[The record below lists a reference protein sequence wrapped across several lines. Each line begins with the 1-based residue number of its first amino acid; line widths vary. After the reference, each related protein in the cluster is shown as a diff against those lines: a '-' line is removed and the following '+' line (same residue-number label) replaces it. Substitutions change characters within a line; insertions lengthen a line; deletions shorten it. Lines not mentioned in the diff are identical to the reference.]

1 MSQPLDDRYF
11 EWLYSLVAA
20 VRNRNP
26 VRSHWRLMRQLYVKE
41 FVWLIPNDDNRAE
54 DGKELRYEFINEQGI
69 DEVDQAWLDLGCSV
83 LEMMIALAR
92 RAAFESDDEVVEWF
106 WRFIFNLGLNDHTD
120 IAYNSATEREVDNVL
135 DTVIFRT
142 YDADGLGGLF
152 PLTHPRQDQRK
163 VELWY
168 QLAAYLAE
176 GL

>member
-1 MSQPLDDRYF
+1 
-11 EWLYSLVAA
+11 
-20 VRNRNP
+20 
-26 VRSHWRLMRQLYVKE
+26 MRQLYVKE

-54 DGKELRYEFINEQGI
+54 DGKALRYEFINEQGV
-69 DEVDQAWLDLGCSV
+69 DEVDQEWLDLGCSF
-83 LEMMIALAR
+83 LEMLIALAR

-106 WRFIFNLGLNDHTD
+106 WRFIFNLGLNNHTD
-120 IAYNSATEREVDNVL
+120 SAYTRETEREVDNVL

-168 QLAAYLAE
+168 QLAAYLTE

>member
-1 MSQPLDDRYF
+1 MK
-11 EWLYSLVAA
+11 
-20 VRNRNP
+20 
-26 VRSHWRLMRQLYVKE
+26 QLYVKE

-92 RAAFESDDEVVEWF
+92 RAAFESDDEVVDWF
-106 WRFIFNLGLNDHTD
+106 WRFIFNLGLNNHTD
-120 IAYNSATEREVDNVL
+120 IAYTSATEREVDNVL

-168 QLAAYLAE
+168 QLAAYLSE

>member
-1 MSQPLDDRYF
+1 
-11 EWLYSLVAA
+11 
-20 VRNRNP
+20 
-26 VRSHWRLMRQLYVKE
+26 MRQLYVKE

-106 WRFIFNLGLNDHTD
+106 WRFIFNLGLNNQTD
-120 IAYNSATEREVDNVL
+120 IAYKSATEREVDNVL

-168 QLAAYLAE
+168 QLAAYLSE

>member
-1 MSQPLDDRYF
+1 MK
-11 EWLYSLVAA
+11 
-20 VRNRNP
+20 
-26 VRSHWRLMRQLYVKE
+26 QLYVKE

-106 WRFIFNLGLNDHTD
+106 WRFIFNLGLNNHTD
-120 IAYNSATEREVDNVL
+120 IAYASKTEREVDNVL

-168 QLAAYLAE
+168 QLAAYLSE

>member
-1 MSQPLDDRYF
+1 
-11 EWLYSLVAA
+11 
-20 VRNRNP
+20 
-26 VRSHWRLMRQLYVKE
+26 MRQLYVKE

-106 WRFIFNLGLNDHTD
+106 WRFIFNLGLNNHTD
-120 IAYNSATEREVDNVL
+120 IAYTSATEREVDNVL

-168 QLAAYLAE
+168 QLAAYLSE

>member
-1 MSQPLDDRYF
+1 
-11 EWLYSLVAA
+11 
-20 VRNRNP
+20 
-26 VRSHWRLMRQLYVKE
+26 MRQLYVKE

-69 DEVDQAWLDLGCSV
+69 DEVDQEWLDLGCSV

-106 WRFIFNLGLNDHTD
+106 WRFIFNLGLNNHTD
-120 IAYNSATEREVDNVL
+120 IAYASKTEREVDNVL

-152 PLTHPRQDQRK
+152 PLTHPRQNQRK

-168 QLAAYLAE
+168 QLAAYLLE

>member
-1 MSQPLDDRYF
+1 
-11 EWLYSLVAA
+11 
-20 VRNRNP
+20 
-26 VRSHWRLMRQLYVKE
+26 MRQLYVKE

-69 DEVDQAWLDLGCSV
+69 DDVDQEWLNLGCSV

-106 WRFIFNLGLNDHTD
+106 WRFIFNLGLTQHTD
-120 IAYNSATEREVDNVL
+120 IAYTSKTEREVDNVL

-168 QLAAYLAE
+168 QLAAYLSE

>member
-1 MSQPLDDRYF
+1 MK
-11 EWLYSLVAA
+11 
-20 VRNRNP
+20 
-26 VRSHWRLMRQLYVKE
+26 QLYVKE
-41 FVWLIPNDDNRAE
+41 FVWLIANDDNRAE

-106 WRFIFNLGLNDHTD
+106 WRFIFNLGLNNHTD
-120 IAYNSATEREVDNVL
+120 IAYTSKTEREVDNVL

-168 QLAAYLAE
+168 QLAAYLSE

>member
-1 MSQPLDDRYF
+1 
-11 EWLYSLVAA
+11 
-20 VRNRNP
+20 
-26 VRSHWRLMRQLYVKE
+26 MRQLYVKE

-106 WRFIFNLGLNDHTD
+106 WRFIFNLGLNNHTD
-120 IAYNSATEREVDNVL
+120 IEYNSATEREVDNVL

-168 QLAAYLAE
+168 QLAAYLSE

>member
-1 MSQPLDDRYF
+1 
-11 EWLYSLVAA
+11 
-20 VRNRNP
+20 
-26 VRSHWRLMRQLYVKE
+26 MRQLYVKE

-106 WRFIFNLGLNDHTD
+106 WRFIFNLGLNNHTD
-120 IAYNSATEREVDNVL
+120 IAYKSTTEREVDNVL

-168 QLAAYLAE
+168 QLAAYLSE

>member
-1 MSQPLDDRYF
+1 MK
-11 EWLYSLVAA
+11 
-20 VRNRNP
+20 
-26 VRSHWRLMRQLYVKE
+26 QLYVKE

-106 WRFIFNLGLNDHTD
+106 WRFIFNLGLNNHTD
-120 IAYNSATEREVDNVL
+120 IAYASKTEREVDNVL

-142 YDADGLGGLF
+142 YDADGLGGFF
-152 PLTHPRQDQRK
+152 PLIHPRQDQRK

-168 QLAAYLAE
+168 QLAAYLSE

>member
-1 MSQPLDDRYF
+1 
-11 EWLYSLVAA
+11 
-20 VRNRNP
+20 
-26 VRSHWRLMRQLYVKE
+26 MRQLYVKE

-106 WRFIFNLGLNDHTD
+106 WRFIFNLGLNNHTD
-120 IAYNSATEREVDNVL
+120 IAYKSATEREVDNVL

-168 QLAAYLAE
+168 QLAAYLSE

>member
-1 MSQPLDDRYF
+1 
-11 EWLYSLVAA
+11 
-20 VRNRNP
+20 
-26 VRSHWRLMRQLYVKE
+26 MRQLYVKE

-54 DGKELRYEFINEQGI
+54 DGKALRYEFINEQGI
-69 DEVDQAWLDLGCSV
+69 DEVDQEWLDLGCSF
-83 LEMMIALAR
+83 LEMLIALAR

-106 WRFIFNLGLNDHTD
+106 WRFIFNLGLNNHTD
-120 IAYNSATEREVDNVL
+120 SAYTRETEREVDNVL

-168 QLAAYLAE
+168 QLAAYLTE

>member
-1 MSQPLDDRYF
+1 
-11 EWLYSLVAA
+11 
-20 VRNRNP
+20 
-26 VRSHWRLMRQLYVKE
+26 MRQLYVKE

-54 DGKELRYEFINEQGI
+54 DGKALRYEFINEQGI
-69 DEVDQAWLDLGCSV
+69 DEVDQEWLDLGCSF
-83 LEMMIALAR
+83 LEMLIALAR

-106 WRFIFNLGLNDHTD
+106 WRFIFNLGLNNHTD
-120 IAYNSATEREVDNVL
+120 SAYTRETEREVDNVL
-135 DTVIFRT
+135 DAVIFRT

-168 QLAAYLAE
+168 QLAAYLTE

>member
-1 MSQPLDDRYF
+1 
-11 EWLYSLVAA
+11 
-20 VRNRNP
+20 
-26 VRSHWRLMRQLYVKE
+26 MRQLYVKE

-54 DGKELRYEFINEQGI
+54 DGKALRYEFINEQGI
-69 DEVDQAWLDLGCSV
+69 DEVDQAWLDLGCSF
-83 LEMMIALAR
+83 LEMLIALAR

-106 WRFIFNLGLNDHTD
+106 WRFIFNLGLNNHTD
-120 IAYNSATEREVDNVL
+120 SAYTRETEREVDNVL

-168 QLAAYLAE
+168 QLAAYLTE

>member
-1 MSQPLDDRYF
+1 
-11 EWLYSLVAA
+11 
-20 VRNRNP
+20 
-26 VRSHWRLMRQLYVKE
+26 MRQLYVKE

-54 DGKELRYEFINEQGI
+54 DGKELRYEFINEHGI

-106 WRFIFNLGLNDHTD
+106 WRFIFNLGLTQHTD
-120 IAYNSATEREVDNVL
+120 IAYTSKTEREVDNVL

-168 QLAAYLAE
+168 QLAAYLSE

>member
-1 MSQPLDDRYF
+1 
-11 EWLYSLVAA
+11 
-20 VRNRNP
+20 
-26 VRSHWRLMRQLYVKE
+26 MRQLYVKE

-54 DGKELRYEFINEQGI
+54 DGKALRYEFINEQGI
-69 DEVDQAWLDLGCSV
+69 DEVDQEWLDLGCSF
-83 LEMMIALAR
+83 LEMLIALAR

-106 WRFIFNLGLNDHTD
+106 WRFIFNLGLNNHTD
-120 IAYNSATEREVDNVL
+120 SAYTRETEREVDNVL
-135 DTVIFRT
+135 DIVIFRT

-168 QLAAYLAE
+168 QLAAYLTE

>member
-1 MSQPLDDRYF
+1 
-11 EWLYSLVAA
+11 
-20 VRNRNP
+20 
-26 VRSHWRLMRQLYVKE
+26 MRQLYVKE

-54 DGKELRYEFINEQGI
+54 DGKALRYEFINEQGI
-69 DEVDQAWLDLGCSV
+69 DEVDQEWLDLGCSF
-83 LEMMIALAR
+83 LEMLIALAR

-106 WRFIFNLGLNDHTD
+106 WRFIFNLGLNNHTD
-120 IAYNSATEREVDNVL
+120 SAYTRETEREVDNVL

-142 YDADGLGGLF
+142 YDADGLGRLF

-168 QLAAYLAE
+168 QLAAYLTE